1 MQYIWKETHLG
12 IVICTNEWIFL
23 QTSLEDT
30 KIGMNGCDI
39 SFCYEILSHLEK
51 IIKEL
56 LEWWSIKRHISNP
69 Y

>member
-12 IVICTNEWIFL
+12 ILIYTNEWIFL
-23 QTSLEDT
+23 QTSLEDM

-39 SFCYEILSHLEK
+39 SFGYEILSHLEK
-51 IIKEL
+51 ITEEL
-56 LEWWSIKRHISNP
+56 VEWWSIKRYISNP